1 MSDYL
6 HRMPFGEA
14 KRITCEV
21 SKDQQTAR
29 LYLPPLQLST
39 ERRPINIYL
48 DIDAEAVDA
57 LLQQLSEARTHML
70 PPPRRN

>member
-1 MSDYL
+1 MSDNL
-6 HRMPFGEA
+6 HRLRFGKA

-21 SKDQQTAR
+21 SEDQQTAR

-39 ERRPINIYL
+39 ERGPINIYL
-48 DIDAEAVDA
+48 DMDAEAVDA
-57 LLQQLSEARTHML
+57 LLQQLSEARTRME